1 MSLSRRSRR
10 SGVGLIIALALATGV
25 IMPLAS
31 DAQVPKA
38 VPHIGVLGTDA
49 ESGEYFRESLRELG
63 YLEGHTIAVEYRWG
77 AGRVDRFPELAA
89 ELVRLNVAVIVTI
102 THPLALAAKN
112 ATTTIPIV
120 FTRVNDPVGV
130 GLVPSLARPG
140 GNLTGLSLQGLD
152 LIGKRLQLLRD
163 AVPRL
168 SHIAYLTDPT
178 QPYSPTYVREVRDEA
193 AVLGVKQVL
202 LLEAHTGEEVEHALA
217 ELARERPQALLV
229 EPNTIVLTERKQI
242 ADFALAQGLP
252 TMYGERRWMD
262 ANGLMSYGP
271 SLRDHFRTAAV
282 YVDKLLKGAKPA
294 DLPVQQPTKFD
305 FVINLKT
312 AKALG
317 LTIPPSVLARAD
329 EVIQ

>member
-1 MSLSRRSRR
+1 MLEQRARFRP
-10 SGVGLIIALALATGV
+10 VT
-25 IMPLAS
+25 P
-31 DAQVPKA
+31 Q
-38 VPHIGVLGTDA
+38 
-49 ESGEYFRESLRELG
+49 SGEYLREGLRELG
-63 YLEGHTIAVEYRWG
+63 YIEGHTIAIEYRWV
-77 AGRVDRFPELAA
+77 AGRVDRVPELAA
-89 ELVRLNVAVIVTI
+89 ELVRLKVDVIVTI
-102 THPLALAAKN
+102 THPVTLAVKN

-140 GNLTGLSLQGLD
+140 ANLTGVSLQGLD
-152 LIGKRLQLLRD
+152 MIGKRLQLLHD

-168 SHIAYLTDPT
+168 SRVAYITDPT
-178 QPYSPTYVREVRDEA
+178 QPYSPAYVREVRDKA
-193 AVLGVKQVL
+193 KVLGLKPVL
-202 LLEAHTGEEVEHALA
+202 LLEAHTGGEVEYVLA

-229 EPNTIVLTERKQI
+229 EPNTVLLTQRKRI
-242 ADFALAQGLP
+242 ADVTLTQGLP

-271 SLRDHFRTAAV
+271 SLPDHFRTAAV

-294 DLPVQQPTKFD
+294 DLPVQQPTKFE

-312 AKALG
+312 ARALG
-317 LTIPPSVLARAD
+317 LTIPPSLLGRAD

>member
-1 MSLSRRSRR
+1 MMFR
-10 SGVGLIIALALATGV
+10 GVGLIITLALTIVLLA
-25 IMPLAS
+25 PHAS

-38 VPHIGVLGTDA
+38 MPHIGVLGTDP
-49 ESGEYFRESLRELG
+49 ESGEYLREGLRELG
-63 YLEGHTIAVEYRWG
+63 YLEGHTIAIEYRWV
-77 AGRVDRFPELAA
+77 AGRVDRIPELAA
-89 ELVRLNVAVIVTI
+89 ELVRLKVDVIVTI
-102 THPLALAAKN
+102 THPVTLAAKN

-140 GNLTGLSLQGLD
+140 ANLTGVSLQGLD
-152 LIGKRLQLLRD
+152 MIGKRLQLLHD

-168 SHIAYLTDPT
+168 SRVAYLTDPT
-178 QPYSPTYVREVRDEA
+178 QPYSPAYVREVRDGAKE
-193 AVLGVKQVL
+193 LGLKPVL
-202 LLEAHTGEEVEHALA
+202 LFEAHTGGEIEHVLA

-229 EPNTIVLTERKQI
+229 EPNTAVLTQRKRI
-242 ADFALAQGLP
+242 ADVALTQRLP

-271 SLRDHFRTAAV
+271 SLPDHFRTAAV
-282 YVDKLLKGAKPA
+282 YVDKILKGAKPG
-294 DLPVQQPTKFD
+294 DLPVEQPTKFE

-317 LTIPPSVLARAD
+317 LTIPPSVLGRAD
-329 EVIQ
+329 QVIE

>member
-1 MSLSRRSRR
+1 MMFR
-10 SGVGLIIALALATGV
+10 GVGLIITLALTIVLLA
-25 IMPLAS
+25 PHAS

-38 VPHIGVLGTDA
+38 MPHIGVLGTDP
-49 ESGEYFRESLRELG
+49 ESGEYLREGLRELG
-63 YLEGHTIAVEYRWG
+63 YLEGHTIAIEYRWV
-77 AGRVDRFPELAA
+77 AGRVDRIPELAA
-89 ELVRLNVAVIVTI
+89 ELVRLKVDVIVTI
-102 THPLALAAKN
+102 THPVTLAAKN

-140 GNLTGLSLQGLD
+140 ANLTGVSLQGLD
-152 LIGKRLQLLRD
+152 MIGKRLQLLHD

-168 SHIAYLTDPT
+168 SRVAYLTDPT
-178 QPYSPTYVREVRDEA
+178 QPYSPDYVREVQDKA
-193 AVLGVKQVL
+193 KVLGLKQLL
-202 LLEAHTGEEVEHALA
+202 LLEAHTDGEVEYVLA

-229 EPNTIVLTERKQI
+229 EPNTVVLMQRKRI
-242 ADFALAQGLP
+242 ADVALTQGLP

-271 SLRDHFRTAAV
+271 SLPDHFRTAAV

-294 DLPVQQPTKFD
+294 DLPVQQPTKFE

-317 LTIPPSVLARAD
+317 LTIPHSVLMRAD
-329 EVIQ
+329 EVIE